1 MFRVR
6 KVEETLNRTFRIP
19 ASLLERLSVTAQN
32 ENVSVNQLVI
42 QCCEYALNDLNQDT
56 SNNIRLKVVN

>member
-1 MFRVR
+1 MFKVH
-6 KVEETLNRTFRIP
+6 KVEETVIRTFRFP
-19 ASLLERLSVTAQN
+19 VSLFEKLSATAQN

-56 SNNIRLKVVN
+56 SQKNKDGV

>member
-6 KVEETLNRTFRIP
+6 KVEEAINRTFRIP
-19 ASLLERLSVTAQN
+19 ASLLERLSIAAQN

-56 SNNIRLKVVN
+56 PQTILN